1 MGNKKDRADSCRPT
15 VVICCFSMTPQS
27 VSTFLLTPKL
37 KWATFLKL
45 AKLNGSKT

>member
-1 MGNKKDRADSCRPT
+1 MQAHSRHLL
-15 VVICCFSMTPQS
+15 FFMTPQS